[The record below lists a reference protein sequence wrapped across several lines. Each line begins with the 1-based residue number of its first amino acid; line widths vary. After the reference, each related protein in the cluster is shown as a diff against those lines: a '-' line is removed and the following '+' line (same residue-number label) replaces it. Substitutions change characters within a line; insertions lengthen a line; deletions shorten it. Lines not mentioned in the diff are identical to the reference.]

1 MTAHYTIVQ
10 YVPDPTADE
19 RMNIGVIAWDDT
31 RVYSNFVSDLSRA
44 RAFGGKNIKFLR
56 EFAGYVRDLTK
67 DSNRDYREFSP
78 ARIDKII
85 SSWTDS
91 IQFTARRG
99 STKSAP
105 ELIAELPLRF
115 LPIHETLQVAKISLT
130 RSAAVKA
137 AYKCVFDTVKARAPK
152 EVRHLVRK
160 NQSLIGKFNSHAFDI
175 ALVNGSPFAAVN
187 ALSLGLIN
195 RGQLQR
201 DIDASAWIFDDVR
214 MYKPE
219 LPLAVYILRSPDDE
233 DLYGRTERTF
243 NGLNSK
249 VISSEQAL
257 SRWTDTQVKQKIDS
271 HATA

>member
-56 EFAGYVRDLTK
+56 EFADYVRDLTK

-105 ELIAELPLRF
+105 ELIAQLQLRF

-152 EVRHLVRK
+152 EARHLVRK
-160 NQSLIGKFNSHAFDI
+160 NQSLTGKFNSHVFDI
-175 ALVNGSPFAAVN
+175 ALVNGSPFGAVN

-214 MYKPE
+214 ICM
-219 LPLAVYILRSPDDE
+219 A
-233 DLYGRTERTF
+233 G
-243 NGLNSK
+243 
-249 VISSEQAL
+249 
-257 SRWTDTQVKQKIDS
+257 QKEHS
-271 HATA
+271 MV